1 MDEKH
6 IVNKDT
12 KPRKVRRD
20 PLSGYVPFIPCSGN
34 FRDAYNI
41 FACISPDPSK
51 GKACYYH
58 ITRNN
63 GTAVSFLFFVERLV
77 ASKFLRHNEVL
88 IMDNAAI
95 HVGGEASIIEDLLW
109 NTIIDGR
116 PLQILTVFLPTR
128 APELNPIELVFHV
141 LARRIRSFR
150 YQNAFLDDA
159 TVVTK
164 TATVLDGI
172 SPDLILRMMCH
183 CGYGF
188 PHYN

>member
-1 MDEKH
+1 M
-6 IVNKDT
+6 
-12 KPRKVRRD
+12 
-20 PLSGYVPFIPCSGN
+20 
-34 FRDAYNI
+34 
-41 FACISPDPSK
+41 
-51 GKACYYH
+51 
-58 ITRNN
+58 
-63 GTAVSFLFFVERLV
+63 ERLV

-95 HVGGEASIIEDLLW
+95 HVGGEAVIIEDLLW
-109 NTIIDGR
+109 NTIVDGR

-150 YQNAFLDDA
+150 YKNAFSDDA

-164 TATVLDGI
+164 AATVLDGI
-172 SPDLILRMMCH
+172 SSDLILRMMCH

-188 PHYN
+188 PV